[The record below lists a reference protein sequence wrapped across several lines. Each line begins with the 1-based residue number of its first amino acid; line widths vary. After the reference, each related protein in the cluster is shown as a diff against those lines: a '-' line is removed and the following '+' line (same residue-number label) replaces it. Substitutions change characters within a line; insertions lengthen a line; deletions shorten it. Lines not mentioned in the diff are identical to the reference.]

1 MDVSHNGQSPS
12 QHPRTGLFPMDGW
25 ARSGLGVLVA
35 AFCAVMVAAVLPLGD
50 ALEVAI
56 HGAAR
61 FANVAVLAT
70 FAVRWVLRW
79 RRTGRDAVSDME
91 LSVKSQRFLRGCIA
105 VEVVLLM
112 ALGAIGGV
120 LAAGG
125 PLLPRLIFV
134 LTFAGAGIGA
144 LSVVTR
150 RQTASGRQLRA
161 GSSGEPPSCP

>member
-1 MDVSHNGQSPS
+1 MDRNLNGQIPS
-12 QHPRTGLFPMDGW
+12 QHPRTGFLPMDVG
-25 ARSGLGVLVA
+25 AKFGLGVLVA

-79 RRTGRDAVSDME
+79 RRTGRDAVSDMG
-91 LSVKSQRFLRGCIA
+91 LSGKSQRFLRGCSA
-105 VEVVLLM
+105 VLLVLLM
-112 ALGAIGGV
+112 ALGAIGGG
-120 LAAGG
+120 LAAG

-134 LTFAGAGIGA
+134 LTFAGAGLGA
-144 LSVVTR
+144 LSAVTR
-150 RQTASGRQLRA
+150 GQTASGRQLRA